1 MRDIA
6 CDLDDVFGAIMP
18 LERNRMVAEIERARR
33 RAAAMAEGLQFSRKQ
48 THEAWGEVEQ
58 LGRLLFFLRFAKC
71 PPNATA
77 GEMKLYGHIAAA
89 LQARR
94 WQPVRARRA
103 RRAVLAPAG

>member
-6 CDLDDVFGAIMP
+6 RDLDDVFGAIMP
-18 LERNRMVAEIERARR
+18 LERDQMVAEIERVRR
-33 RAAAMAEGLQFSRKQ
+33 RAAAMAEGLQLSRKQ
-48 THEAWGEVEQ
+48 TNEAWDEVEQ

-77 GEMKLYGHIAAA
+77 GEIRLNGHIAAV
-89 LQARR
+89 LEARR
-94 WQPVRARRA
+94 WQPVRIRRA